1 MKKIN
6 LVKTLSLPKK
16 NIKSNLYS
24 KFLNF
29 FFLQGKK
36 SSIKKKIDSVFTL
49 LAKELL
55 YSANHLLLIFFK
67 RLKSYVEIKKIKK
80 RRRTFLVPVPITH
93 SRRIY
98 LALSW
103 LSSSIQLNKNQIPF
117 ERKLYDEVLNI
128 LLNQRCNTLISFEK
142 NHKLAVESRIHL
154 HYRW

>member
-1 MKKIN
+1 MKKMN
-6 LVKTLSLPKK
+6 FVKKVTVSKQV
-16 NIKSNLYS
+16 IKTNLYS

-36 SSIKKKIDSVFTL
+36 NIIKKKIDLVFTL

-55 YSANHLLLIFFK
+55 YSPNYLLLAFFK
-67 RLKSYVEIKKIKK
+67 RLKTYVEIKKIKK

-103 LSSSIQLNKNQIPF
+103 LSSSIQSNKSKIAF
-117 ERKLYDEVLNI
+117 EIKMYEEILNI
-128 LLNQRCNTLISFEK
+128 LLNQRCNTLTSFEK

>member
-1 MKKIN
+1 MKKLN
-6 LVKTLSLPKK
+6 LVKKETLVKK
-16 NIKSNLYS
+16 KTKGNFYS

-36 SSIKKKIDSVFTL
+36 NIIKKKIDLVFIL

-55 YSANHLLLIFFK
+55 CSANHLLLVFFN
-67 RLKSYVEIKKIKK
+67 RLKTYVEIKKIKK
-80 RRRTFLVPVPITH
+80 SRRTFLVPVPITH

-103 LSSSIQLNKNQIPF
+103 LSSSIQLNKSKISF
-117 ERKLYDEVLNI
+117 ERKMYEEVLNI
-128 LLNQRCNTLISFEK
+128 LLNQRCNTLILFEK